1 MARYI
6 IIGGVAGGASTAA
19 RLRRL
24 DEEATITLVERGD
37 YISYAN
43 CGLPY
48 YTGGVIAERDR
59 LFVMT
64 PDKFKAWLNVDVRTG
79 TEATAIDTAAKTVTL
94 LDRRSGARSVESYD
108 ALVLSPGAEP
118 IRPPIPGID
127 SEGIHVLRSVPD
139 VDAIKKHVDER
150 RPERAVIVGG
160 GFIGLEMAENL
171 HARGMFVTVVEA
183 QDQVMNVLDV
193 EMAAMVHQQLR
204 SKNVELYL
212 SDAVQAFERRGS
224 RVVVRLASG
233 AELPAD
239 LVILSIGVRPDTR
252 FVREAGI
259 ALAPNGGILVDDR
272 LATSAPDVY
281 ALGDAA
287 SFMHPVLK
295 KAMGVPLAGPANK
308 QARVVADAI
317 ISTARAAE
325 ERTAG
330 TPAAAPG
337 RRWKGSIGTSI
348 AKVFDITVASTGL
361 AEKTLNAAGIKAM
374 SIVTHGSSHAGY
386 YPGAHPLT
394 IKIVFDPDSG
404 RLYGAQVVGW
414 DGVDKR
420 VDVLAEAVRRGASVV
435 ELAEFEHAYAPPFS
449 SAKDPV
455 NIAGMAAENAL
466 AGLSRPL
473 PWSQVRPMIDAGAF
487 ILDVRSTEEFQ
498 LGALP
503 GAVNI
508 PNDQLRSRLAEVPRD
523 RSVLVYCGVGLR
535 GYLAE
540 RILRQRG
547 FSDVGNLS
555 GGYKTWELASAPQSN
570 KGVYKPGLAGIQAG
584 SGQAQSSLNLRYSE
598 GTGMPEKLA
607 RLSDLIV
614 SVDARGLQCPGPI
627 MRLKEEADK
636 LPPGGRVVLAASDP
650 GFARD
655 VRAWTNMT
663 GNRLV
668 SLEESGGVL
677 SAVVE
682 KGSGQQ
688 ADTGSAR
695 LDGATFVIFS
705 DDLDKALASLVLA
718 NGAAS
723 AGKKPTMF
731 FTFWGL
737 SVIKRKDKPSV
748 AKDFMG
754 RMFSMM
760 LPGHMGALSLSKMN
774 FGGAGALMMK
784 GRMKAKKVDQLE
796 LMMQAA
802 IKAGV
807 RLVAC
812 QMSMDIMGVVREELI
827 DGVEIGGVATYMEA
841 ASGSNVNLFI

>member
-6 IIGGVAGGASTAA
+6 VIGGVAGGASTAA

-24 DEEATITLVERGD
+24 DEGAEILLVERGD

-48 YTGGVIAERDR
+48 YAGGVIAERER

-79 TEATAIDTAAKTVTL
+79 TEAASIDAAARTVTL
-94 LDRRSGARSVESYD
+94 REPRTGAVTVEPYD

-127 SEGIHVLRSVPD
+127 SEGIYTLRSVPD
-139 VDAIKKHVDER
+139 IDAIKKKVDES

-171 HARGMFVTVVEA
+171 HERGVFVTVVEA
-183 QDQVMNVLDV
+183 QPQVMNVLDP
-193 EMAAMVHQQLR
+193 EMAAMVHQQLK

-212 SDAVQAFERRGS
+212 SDGVSAFERRGS
-224 RVVVRLASG
+224 RVVVKLASG

-252 FVREAGI
+252 IAKEAGVET
-259 ALAPNGGILVDDR
+259 APNGAILVDER
-272 LATSAPDVY
+272 MRTNLPGVY

-287 SFMHPVLK
+287 AFMNPVLG
-295 KAMGVPLAGPANK
+295 KALGVPLAGPANK
-308 QARVVADAI
+308 QARVVAASIMADLGVG
-317 ISTARAAE
+317 SVGT
-325 ERTAG
+325 ERPWRGA
-330 TPAAAPG
+330 
-337 RRWKGSIGTSI
+337 IGTSI
-348 AKVFDITVASTGL
+348 AKVFDITAASAGL
-361 AEKTLNAAGIKAM
+361 AEKTLRAAGIPVAGV
-374 SIVTHGSSHAGY
+374 VTHGSSHAGY
-386 YPGAHPLT
+386 YPGALPLT
-394 IKIVFDPDSG
+394 IKTVFDPETG

-420 VDVLAEAVRRGASVV
+420 IDVLAEAVRRGASVV
-435 ELAEFEHAYAPPFS
+435 DLAEFEHAYAPPFS

-466 AGLSRPL
+466 AGLSRPV
-473 PWSQVRPMIDAGAF
+473 PWSEARAMAEAGAF
-487 ILDVRSTEEFQ
+487 LLDVRTREEFA
-498 LGALP
+498 LGTIP
-503 GAVNI
+503 GATNI
-508 PNDQLRSRLAEVPRD
+508 PNDEIRGRLAEIPRD
-523 RSVLVYCGVGLR
+523 RAVLVFCGVGLR

-547 FSDVGNLS
+547 WTDVGNLS
-555 GGYKTWELASAPQSN
+555 GGFKTWEIATARQSHT
-570 KGVYKPGLAGIQAG
+570 GVYRPGMTGLQAG
-584 SGQAQSSLNLRYSE
+584 SGGAKGDASSALNETYSE
-598 GTGMPEKLA
+598 GSGMPEHLA
-607 RLSDLIV
+607 RASDV
-614 SVDARGLQCPGPI
+614 TVRVDACGLQCPGPI
-627 MRLKEEADK
+627 MRLKAESDR
-636 LPPGGRVVLAASDP
+636 LPIGGRVILSASDP

-655 VRAWTNMT
+655 VRAWSNMT

-668 SLEESGGVL
+668 SVEESGGVIT
-677 SAVVE
+677 AVVE
-682 KGSGQQ
+682 KG
-688 ADTGSAR
+688 AKPAASATAGGA
-695 LDGATFVIFS
+695 LDGATFVVFS

-737 SVIKRKDKPSV
+737 SVIKRQRKPRV
-748 AKDFMG
+748 RKDFMG
-754 RMFSMM
+754 KMFSMM
-760 LPGHMGALSLSKMN
+760 LPGHMGELSLSKMN
-774 FGGAGALMMK
+774 FGGLGALMMK

-796 LMMQAA
+796 TMMQQA

-812 QMSMDIMGVVREELI
+812 QMSMDIMGVAREELI

-841 ASGSNVNLFI
+841 ANGSNVNLFI